1 MAREKYPILTEP
13 LSEINN
19 KEEQT
24 MSLYDERLQRTWD
37 AIHMKKVDKIPF
49 SYSGSAYMARAEGLT
64 MAKYVS
70 DFDAGFEAAANFC
83 LHHPGI
89 DTLHS
94 PIFAPDALKMMWL
107 SEIRAPGQ
115 ELPEDEL
122 WQVHEAEKMTMDDYK
137 VINEI
142 GYGPWMMQYM
152 ERIGGSPMDT
162 LAAMGA
168 ASAKGYPMMAEKA
181 QMPIVNAANASG
193 PVEAFCGARQL
204 MNFYMDIML
213 EPELVKSAM
222 DKAFEFNYQNFLQS
236 LDAKPLGCWVGGWRA
251 APELMSHEIWMEY
264 CWPYLKKLA
273 ETAVERGV
281 MCFLHFDSC
290 WDRELETLKELPAR
304 SCVLMTDSTTDL
316 RLAREKLGDHMCLM
330 GDVPSSMLA
339 FSTPN
344 EVYNYVTKLIDDI
357 GHDTGLIVSS
367 GCDCPLNAK
376 PENADAMIQAT
387 IDYSVH

>member
-1 MAREKYPILTEP
+1 
-13 LSEINN
+13 
-19 KEEQT
+19 
-24 MSLYDERLQRTWD
+24 
-37 AIHMKKVDKIPF
+37 
-49 SYSGSAYMARAEGLT
+49 
-64 MAKYVS
+64 
-70 DFDAGFEAAANFC
+70 
-83 LHHPGI
+83 
-89 DTLHS
+89 
-94 PIFAPDALKMMWL
+94 
-107 SEIRAPGQ
+107 
-115 ELPEDEL
+115 
-122 WQVHEAEKMTMDDYK
+122 
-137 VINEI
+137 
-142 GYGPWMMQYM
+142 
-152 ERIGGSPMDT
+152 
-162 LAAMGA
+162 
-168 ASAKGYPMMAEKA
+168 
-181 QMPIVNAANASG
+181 
-193 PVEAFCGARQL
+193 
-204 MNFYMDIML
+204 
-213 EPELVKSAM
+213 M
-222 DKAFEFNYQNFLQS
+222 DKAFEFNYQSFLQS

-251 APELMSHEIWMEY
+251 APELMSHDIWMEY

-273 ETAVERGV
+273 EAAVERGV

-290 WDRELETLKELPAR
+290 WDRELEMLKELPAR